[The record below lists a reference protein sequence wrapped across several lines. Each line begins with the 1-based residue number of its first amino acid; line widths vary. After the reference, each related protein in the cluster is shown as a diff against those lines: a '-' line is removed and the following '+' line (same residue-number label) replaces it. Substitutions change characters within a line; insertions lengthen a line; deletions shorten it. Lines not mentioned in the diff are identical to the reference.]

1 MPHLHAAHERTSF
14 SCGAKGSP
22 ACVCSIF
29 LLLKF
34 NFLRHELATLKVS
47 RWEYSL
53 KHTHMQPSRLVYSMY
68 TCTYQ
73 QRVNPPPPLTP
84 HRHLHQQRCRNS
96 SAANH
101 LGHRS
106 APAATDTAR
115 GRSARNAS
123 QSKDWLGQLSSH
135 LYVND
140 ILTQFLFAAPHRDVI
155 HNHDDSRH
163 RTPSISISLCL
174 THSHLQGM
182 LHSSLQLLLLPSA
195 SPRPSR
201 AYALVWHRLRAHTKR
216 QKRIKN
222 IQQPVFADGHPLNY

>member
-1 MPHLHAAHERTSF
+1 MKLQDCSHDDHLRACLACKREELMPHLHAAHERTSF

-84 HRHLHQQRCRNS
+84 HRHLHQQRCRNY

-101 LGHRS
+101 IGNCS
-106 APAATDTAR
+106 ALRRATAR
-115 GRSARNAS
+115 PSSFTIRTR
-123 QSKDWLGQLSSH
+123 LVQL
-135 LYVND
+135 
-140 ILTQFLFAAPHRDVI
+140 Q
-155 HNHDDSRH
+155 
-163 RTPSISISLCL
+163 
-174 THSHLQGM
+174 
-182 LHSSLQLLLLPSA
+182 QLLIPLA
-195 SPRPSR
+195 VDQHETRVSPKTGLDS
-201 AYALVWHRLRAHTKR
+201 
-216 QKRIKN
+216 
-222 IQQPVFADGHPLNY
+222 